1 MNSIAELSHSLI
13 PTLWAVWIIGW
24 LAAAWN
30 VKRTQWREPRRSEV
44 YNRVP
49 VLLGMAILLAPGRLP
64 LPMNERLVP
73 AGPEPAFFGTLFV
86 MAGLLFAGWA
96 RWHLLRNWSG
106 TVTVKEDHTLIR
118 SGPYRLVRHPIYSG
132 MLLALFGT
140 ALAIGSA
147 RGFIGAGLILFGF
160 LLKLRV
166 EEARM
171 RETFPAD
178 YDEYSRRTARL
189 IPGVF

>member
-1 MNSIAELSHSLI
+1 M
-13 PTLWAVWIIGW
+13 
-24 LAAAWN
+24 LAAIG
-30 VKRTQWREPRRSEV
+30 VKRNRWREQRLAAV
-44 YNRVP
+44 YNRLP
-49 VLLGMAILLAPGRLP
+49 ALLGCLILLLPRWLPAPLTR
-64 LPMNERLVP
+64 RFVP
-73 AGPEPAFFGTLFV
+73 PGPELPAIGTTLV
-86 MAGLLFAGWA
+86 MLGLLLAFWA
-96 RWHLLRNWSG
+96 RWHLGRNWSG

-160 LLKLRV
+160 LLKLQV

-171 RETFPAD
+171 REAFPD
-178 YDEYSRRTARL
+178 YDDYCRHTARL

>member
-1 MNSIAELSHSLI
+1 MNSTAELSHSLI
-13 PTLWAVWIIGW
+13 PTLWAIWIIGW
-24 LAAAWN
+24 LAAAGN
-30 VKRTQWREPRRSEV
+30 VKRTQWREPRRSAV

-64 LPMNERLVP
+64 LQVNERLVP

-96 RWHLLRNWSG
+96 RWHLGRNWSG

-160 LLKLRV
+160 LLKLQV

-171 RETFPAD
+171 REAFPD
-178 YDEYSRRTARL
+178 YDDYCRHTARL